1 MWQNPDFLGQIENFK
16 REEQVFEMFEGKMYI
31 VEKKQ
36 KLWRLFIAHNLH
48 YLDILLF
55 KIRSRHYSLHLCII
69 CTIQKIYFYIRS
81 N

>member
-55 KIRSRHYSLHLCII
+55 NIRSRHYVLIDENHF
-69 CTIQKIYFYIRS
+69 QIYQFCRFS
-81 N
+81 ASH